1 MQRYK
6 IISLV
11 DITRSMASRSETD
24 KVKIGQQ
31 SNFNSLLQAIGLRA
45 NVEWKIDPKMFSGRL
60 PNEIDGA
67 ASHWIWEFDVERQDV
82 FLKDKDPVGLLV
94 DDLHGVPVAAQ
105 LNNSANIDPA
115 CFMTIGKNQNTWVCR
130 LE

>member
-6 IISLV
+6 IVSLV

-24 KVKIGQQ
+24 KIKIGQQ

-45 NVEWKIDPKMFSGRL
+45 NIEWKIDPKMFNGRL
-60 PNEIDGA
+60 PEGLDGS

-82 FLKDKDPVGLLV
+82 FLKSQDAVGLLV
-94 DDLHGVPVAAQ
+94 DDLHGVPVVSQ
-105 LNNSANIDPA
+105 LNNSTNIDPA
-115 CFMTIGKNQNTWVCR
+115 CFITIGKNQNTWAYK